1 VTNTKKLKA
10 KNRDIIDNRP
20 RHNEEI
26 IEVKNVQT
34 VTLTGAEAV
43 ANAMGACGVN
53 YFFYVMGG
61 MNIYSQIEAAG
72 VHTVLCRNEKSATNM
87 ADGYARVTKK
97 PTVCYSQHGAAAA
110 ILASMLYEP
119 TYAHSPVVALTGS
132 YPVRKRNQWSYQE
145 CYEMKYFEPTCK
157 FNVDVTDVSLL
168 AGYMR
173 TAIQV
178 AVSGCPGPTH
188 VNMPVDMATATAEMP
203 AIQGSPTFFRVPPFR
218 PRAEADR
225 IAEAATLLIRAERPV
240 IVCGSGVHL
249 SEAYDEVRT
258 LAEILTIPVVT
269 NPNGRGC
276 FPEDHP
282 LYAGVMGVYG
292 RSVANDVVREADL
305 VFFVAT
311 RAGRF
316 QTEEFTSPVPG
327 ASTIIHLNIDP
338 VAIGRN
344 YQADVP
350 LVGDAKMTLQE
361 LVATL
366 ETKITQSPP
375 KRQRLQAI
383 AKAITA
389 YENAEEALNSDAIP
403 VKPQRLMK
411 EISKVLTARD
421 IYVSDTGRNL
431 GWALRFLKLK
441 GVGVTFLPVGGTLGS
456 SLALALGASFG
467 VEEDQRVLNVIGDG
481 GMGYNIAE
489 FETARRYNDQHA
501 PYVALVNNNS
511 VLGSE
516 AFPFEK
522 LNYAK
527 IAEAFGCFGVRVE
540 RPGEI
545 GDALREAF
553 NAGKPALVDVVTD
566 PRESPPARARYLG

>member
-1 VTNTKKLKA
+1 MTQV
-10 KNRDIIDNRP
+10 P
-20 RHNEEI
+20 M
-26 IEVKNVQT
+26 

-43 ANAMGACGVN
+43 AQAMGASGVKH
-53 YFFYVMGG
+53 FFYVMGG
-61 MNIYSQIEAAG
+61 MRIYSQIEDAG
-72 VHTVLCRNEKSATNM
+72 VRTVLCRNEKSATNM
-87 ADGYARVTKK
+87 ADGYARVTKR
-97 PTVCYSQHGAAAA
+97 PTVCYGQHGAAAA

-119 TYAHSPVVALTGS
+119 MYAHSPVIALTGS
-132 YPVRKRNQWSYQE
+132 YPVRKRDQWSYQE

-173 TAIQV
+173 TAIQI

-188 VNMPVDMATATAEMP
+188 VNMPVDMATAKAEMP
-203 AIQGSPTFFRVPPFR
+203 AIYGDPTFFRVPPFR
-218 PRAEADR
+218 PRAEAER
-225 IAEAATLLIRAERPV
+225 IAEAAKRLVAAERP
-240 IVCGSGVHL
+240 ILVCGAGVHL
-249 SEAYDEVRT
+249 SEAYDEVLT
-258 LAEILTIPVVT
+258 LAEKLTIPVVT
-269 NPNGRGC
+269 NPNGKGC

-282 LYAGVMGVYG
+282 LFAGVMSVYG

-327 ASTIIHLNIDP
+327 TSTILHLNLDP
-338 VAIGRN
+338 IAIGRN
-344 YQADVP
+344 YPADVP
-350 LVGDAKMTLQE
+350 LVGDAKVTLQE
-361 LVATL
+361 LLATL
-366 ETKITQSPP
+366 DAMQATPTPNQ
-375 KRQRLQAI
+375 QRLQGI
-383 AKAITA
+383 ATAITA
-389 YENAEEALNSDAIP
+389 YERAVEALNSDASP
-403 VKPQRLMK
+403 VKPQRLLK

-441 GVGVTFLPVGGTLGS
+441 GVGMTFLPVGGTLGS

-467 VEEDQRVLNVIGDG
+467 ADEDQRVLNVIGDG

-489 FETARRYNDQHA
+489 FETARRYNDQHV
-501 PYVALVNNNS
+501 PFVVLVNNNS

-527 IAEAFGCFGVRVE
+527 IAEAFGCYGIRVE
-540 RPGEI
+540 RPGEV
-545 GDALREAF
+545 GDALHEAF

-566 PRESPPARARYLG
+566 PKESPSARARYL

>member
-1 VTNTKKLKA
+1 M
-10 KNRDIIDNRP
+10 R
-20 RHNEEI
+20 
-26 IEVKNVQT
+26 
-34 VTLTGAEAV
+34 
-43 ANAMGACGVN
+43 
-53 YFFYVMGG
+53 
-61 MNIYSQIEAAG
+61 IYSQIENEG
-72 VHTVLCRNEKSATNM
+72 VKTILCRNEKSTTNM

-97 PTVCYSQHGAAAA
+97 PTVCYGQHGTAAA

-119 TYAHSPVVALTGS
+119 MYAHSPVVALTGS
-132 YPVRKRNQWSYQE
+132 YPIRKRDQWSYQE
-145 CYEMKYFEPTCK
+145 CYEMKYFEQTCK
-157 FNVDVTDVSLL
+157 FNVDVADVSML

-203 AIQGSPTFFRVPPFR
+203 TIYGNPTFFRVPPFR
-218 PRAEADR
+218 PRAESKR
-225 IAEAATLLIRAERPV
+225 VVEAAKLLVNSENPV

-249 SEAYDEVRT
+249 SEAYDEVKE
-258 LAEILTIPVVT
+258 LAESLTIPVVT
-269 NPNGRGC
+269 NPNGKGC

-344 YQADVP
+344 YRADVP
-350 LVGDAKMTLQE
+350 LIGDAKVTLQE

-366 ETKITQSPP
+366 ETMITKP
-375 KRQRLQAI
+375 KPKNHRLQEI
-383 AKAITA
+383 AETIKA
-389 YENAEEALNSDAIP
+389 YENAVEALNSDAIP

-411 EISKVLTARD
+411 EISKMLTSRD

-456 SLALALGASFG
+456 SLALAMGASFG
-467 VEEDQRVLNVIGDG
+467 AEEDQRVLNVIGDG

-489 FETARRYNDQHA
+489 FETARRYNDQHV

-516 AFPFEK
+516 AFPFEE

-527 IAEAFGCFGVRVE
+527 IAEAFGCYGVRVE
-540 RPGEI
+540 RPGEVI
-545 GDALREAF
+545 DALKEAF
-553 NAGKPALVDVVTD
+553 DAGKPAIVDVVTD
-566 PRESPPARARYLG
+566 PRERPPSRVRYL